1 MTKTVIQLFARPP
14 VRGKVKTRLITT
26 IGADQALA
34 IYRHCLDYNLSLIR
48 HSGFDYQ
55 VWLSEQPGQDWPDTE
70 PFMIQQ
76 GASLGDRML
85 FALTSAL
92 SCNHGH
98 YDRVILIGSD
108 CLELTP
114 NLLNAVNRNLDDH
127 ELVIIPAEDGG
138 YALIG
143 LRRTDV
149 RLFQGIAWG
158 ASDVLARTRRIIDQL
173 GWSCHE
179 LPMQWDLDRPGD
191 IDRLLALDP
200 DHAWV
205 PASVA
210 VKSRGSGKTA
220 PGR

>member
-138 YALIG
+138 YVLIAARDSINPAIFADISWG
-143 LRRTDV
+143 SHRVMDQTLNKVQHSGINACILSPLR
-149 RLFQGIAWG
+149 
-158 ASDVLARTRRIIDQL
+158 
-173 GWSCHE
+173 
-179 LPMQWDLDRPGD
+179 D
-191 IDRLLALDP
+191 IDRYDDLQHYA
-200 DHAWV
+200 AFQQYV
-205 PASVA
+205 
-210 VKSRGSGKTA
+210 
-220 PGR
+220 